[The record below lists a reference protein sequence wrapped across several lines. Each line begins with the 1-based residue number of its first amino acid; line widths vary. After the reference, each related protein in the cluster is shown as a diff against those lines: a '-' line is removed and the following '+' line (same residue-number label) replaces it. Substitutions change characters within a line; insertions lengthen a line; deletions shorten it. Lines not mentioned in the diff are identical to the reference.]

1 MQTPIAS
8 PHGSATEAAGG
19 SARGRRASIA
29 SKGVQHS
36 DPRAVLA
43 FVEELYKG
51 GLITKSVY
59 DTRRAAILKDM
70 QELTGVWEVDGRT
83 SDDRPVRE
91 RIELVQLPNGELRGG
106 PAPPL
111 PGDNTTEPENFT
123 VHDGIISGNKLS
135 FLQRYPDDE
144 ETRWEASI
152 SRRTAP
158 DGSSRPELVKGTW

>member
-1 MQTPIAS
+1 M
-8 PHGSATEAAGG
+8 
-19 SARGRRASIA
+19 
-29 SKGVQHS
+29 
-36 DPRAVLA
+36 A

-70 QELTGVWEVDGRT
+70 EELTGIWEVDGRT

-111 PGDNTTEPENFT
+111 PGDNTTEPEVFT
-123 VHDGIISGNKLS
+123 VHDGLVSGDRLS

-158 DGSSRPELVKGTW
+158 DGSLQPALVKGTW

>member
-1 MQTPIAS
+1 M
-8 PHGSATEAAGG
+8 
-19 SARGRRASIA
+19 
-29 SKGVQHS
+29 QHS

-51 GLITKSVY
+51 GLITESVY

-111 PGDNTTEPENFT
+111 PGDTTTEPENFT
-123 VHDGIISGNKLS
+123 VHDGFISGDQVS

-144 ETRWEASI
+144 VTRWEASI